1 MSLRAQ
7 LAASL
12 LLAGAAALPIVPGA
26 VRADDAA
33 AITTESPDLTT
44 TSGAEIY
51 AHICRGCHMAGGT
64 GAQGAGY
71 YPKLAGDPKLVS
83 WEYAAVTVL
92 RGRKAMPAFG
102 LSNDL
107 PGPMHEVHLS
117 DAQIAAV
124 VNYVR
129 TSFGNHW
136 KNSVTAADVAK
147 LPHPT
152 ESRVAGD

>member
-1 MSLRAQ
+1 MSARWVVVAVLVLTA
-7 LAASL
+7 
-12 LLAGAAALPIVPGA
+12 AAALLVSSGA
-26 VRADDAA
+26 ARADDSAA
-33 AITTESPDLTT
+33 VTTTTPDLET

-51 AHICRGCHMAGGT
+51 AHICRGCHMPGGT
-64 GAQGAGY
+64 GAVGAGY
-71 YPKLAGDPKLVS
+71 YPKLAGDPRLES

-92 RGRKAMPAFG
+92 HGRRGMPAFG

-107 PGPMHEVHLS
+107 AGPLREVHLN
-117 DAQIAAV
+117 DEQIAAV

-136 KNSVTAADVAK
+136 KKTITAADVAE

-152 ESRVAGD
+152 E